1 MGKEKI
7 RFHANVNP
15 GGGGQFDQYRLN
27 RDELPER
34 MLSILDELASA
45 QSGAAIGITM
55 GETMEGRARDFVK
68 ASSTTWTATRG
79 M

>member
-1 MGKEKI
+1 MPRSVDRPSATLGPMWFVPSSVLENRNMGKEKI

-34 MLSILDELASA
+34 ILSILDELA
-45 QSGAAIGITM
+45 GA
-55 GETMEGRARDFVK
+55 
-68 ASSTTWTATRG
+68 
-79 M
+79 